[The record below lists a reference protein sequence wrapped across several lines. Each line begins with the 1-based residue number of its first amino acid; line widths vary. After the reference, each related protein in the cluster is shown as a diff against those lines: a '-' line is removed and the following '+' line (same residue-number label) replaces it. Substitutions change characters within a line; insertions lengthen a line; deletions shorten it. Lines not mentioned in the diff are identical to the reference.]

1 MSLSL
6 CHSSLCRLA
15 ALGVCFTHTKRNQKS
30 NHKNTQRT
38 NTLRKTQKSPAPT
51 MKFINIAFPLLF
63 VASSNAAS
71 INKQF
76 DEQVAQS
83 YLRKSDRN
91 VPGSPEDW
99 LQAVN
104 DARTDGQ
111 GKITWTSVDE
121 NGNWASS
128 VSVSILDWSA
138 DLANQAQGWANTLAA
153 SCKNAVPNGE
163 ENPGDYGVTTILN
176 ARNPVTAVKRWMING
191 KLSIFFISLIEASMT
206 LHIWLTILVCSIACL
221 TQEKMLTRSLPK
233 SQTR

>member
-1 MSLSL
+1 
-6 CHSSLCRLA
+6 
-15 ALGVCFTHTKRNQKS
+15 
-30 NHKNTQRT
+30 
-38 NTLRKTQKSPAPT
+38 

-191 KLSIFFISLIEASMT
+191 ENADKIPSKESDPMTQILWSATEYVGCADAMSSQSGKSCTASVCYFAKAGNCAWGKYDTWEEAVMLSDKVGL
-206 LHIWLTILVCSIACL
+206 LKVWG
-221 TQEKMLTRSLPK
+221 K
-233 SQTR
+233 